1 MNDVPFDLD
10 KILKELLTSVN
21 ISKSEPRKHFFFQFS
36 MLRNGQQVQ
45 ECSPALMRA
54 CCEMEKHAPG
64 LLKARV
70 TQTLQRHLEKEE

>member
-1 MNDVPFDLD
+1 
-10 KILKELLTSVN
+10 
-21 ISKSEPRKHFFFQFS
+21 

>member
-21 ISKSEPRKHFFFQFS
+21 INKSEPRKHIFFFQFA

-45 ECSPALMRA
+45 ECSLALMHA
-54 CCEMEKHAPG
+54 CVKWKGM
-64 LLKARV
+64 
-70 TQTLQRHLEKEE
+70 HLGY